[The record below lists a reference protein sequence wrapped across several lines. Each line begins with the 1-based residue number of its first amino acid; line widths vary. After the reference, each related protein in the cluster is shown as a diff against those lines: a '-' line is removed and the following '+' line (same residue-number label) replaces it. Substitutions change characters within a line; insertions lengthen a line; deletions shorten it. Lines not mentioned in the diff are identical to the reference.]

1 MSIGWHTAEKGFLG
15 RSIAGAC
22 ATFSGIGL
30 GRFGYVPLFPAM
42 VLAGWIEASEAGLLG
57 AANLAGYLAG
67 ALGGRAA
74 ARQVGVSR
82 ALDLGMLATALSF
95 AACAFDGGFL
105 WLTAWRAI
113 AGASG
118 GVLMAL
124 AGPAVQETTEPNYRG
139 LSGGIVITG
148 VGSGIVIVS
157 LLMPALVERG
167 LAAAWL
173 GLAAL
178 VVLAW
183 AFAHPR
189 WPQAAPP
196 VQVPFSLP
204 TEVRLLLTYA
214 IAGAGM
220 VPHMVYLGDF
230 AIRPQ
235 LWILDCIGCLLFFW
249 PRRDLR
255 HADWRPQR
263 GQAGGRHRA
272 ASLARSAG
280 ACALLRSPSVHGV
293 AVYLIFPRRLFRD
306 RHHGSD
312 NRMDEGI
319 DRTECRACLVASD
332 GRFCARP
339 GDGRT
344 CLRIRFRPD
353 PVAHRSLRHGSC
365 AVHRGLRHSDGLA
378 R

>member
-196 VQVPFSLP
+196 VQVPFLAP
-204 TEVRLLLTYA
+204 YRGQ
-214 IAGAGM
+214 IAPDLCNSRGRHGA
-220 VPHMVYLGDF
+220 PHGLSRGF
-230 AIRPQ
+230 CHTRPQ
-235 LWILDCIGCLLFFW
+235 FWILDCIGCLLFFW

-255 HADWRPQR
+255 HADWRPER
-263 GQAGGRHRA
+263 GTSWGPTPRCVSG
-272 ASLARSAG
+272 SLCRR
-280 ACALLRSPSVHGV
+280 LRSSS
-293 AVYLIFPRRLFRD
+293 LSFRSRRRCLSHLSSAAFS
-306 RHHGSD
+306 GS
-312 NRMDEGI
+312 
-319 DRTECRACLVASD
+319 AS
-332 GRFCARP
+332 RE
-339 GDGRT
+339 
-344 CLRIRFRPD
+344 
-353 PVAHRSLRHGSC
+353 
-365 AVHRGLRHSDGLA
+365 
-378 R
+378 

>member
-124 AGPAVQETTEPNYRG
+124 AGPAVQETTEPNYRSSEVWP
-139 LSGGIVITG
+139 L
-148 VGSGIVIVS
+148 
-157 LLMPALVERG
+157 RG
-167 LAAAWL
+167 L
-173 GLAAL
+173 
-178 VVLAW
+178 VL
-183 AFAHPR
+183 P
-189 WPQAAPP
+189 
-196 VQVPFSLP
+196 
-204 TEVRLLLTYA
+204 RLLFSP
-214 IAGAGM
+214 GHS
-220 VPHMVYLGDF
+220 P
-230 AIRPQ
+230 IR
-235 LWILDCIGCLLFFW
+235 GGRR
-249 PRRDLR
+249 PRR
-255 HADWRPQR
+255 QC
-263 GQAGGRHRA
+263 
-272 ASLARSAG
+272 RS
-280 ACALLRSPSVHGV
+280 RS
-293 AVYLIFPRRLFRD
+293 
-306 RHHGSD
+306 
-312 NRMDEGI
+312 
-319 DRTECRACLVASD
+319 
-332 GRFCARP
+332 
-339 GDGRT
+339 
-344 CLRIRFRPD
+344 
-353 PVAHRSLRHGSC
+353 RSLQR
-365 AVHRGLRHSDGLA
+365 SDCS
-378 R
+378 